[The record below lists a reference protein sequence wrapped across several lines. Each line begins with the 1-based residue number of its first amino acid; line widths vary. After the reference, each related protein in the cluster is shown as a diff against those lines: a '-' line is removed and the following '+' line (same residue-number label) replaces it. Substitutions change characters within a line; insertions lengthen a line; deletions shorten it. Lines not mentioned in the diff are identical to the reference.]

1 MVAVLPMNRKIT
13 SLNVPPGLYCHTKVM
28 LLPSKTESGSG
39 GFVENVGAKR
49 NKEVRAV
56 CAFNDV
62 TFLSE
67 ETLQL
72 KHFLKYGCQSPR
84 KPLYFRMFK
93 VLVTQCLNLKGSFC
107 R

>member
-1 MVAVLPMNRKIT
+1 MNRKIT

-56 CAFNDV
+56 CAFHGA
-62 TFLSE
+62 TFLNE
-67 ETLQL
+67 NNNNIFANVAVNLQENPI
-72 KHFLKYGCQSPR
+72 F
-84 KPLYFRMFK
+84 FRMFQ
-93 VLVTQCLNLKGSFC
+93 VSVTPCLNES
-107 R
+107 

>member
-1 MVAVLPMNRKIT
+1 MNDNANST
-13 SLNVPPGLYCHTKVM
+13 
-28 LLPSKTESGSG
+28 
-39 GFVENVGAKR
+39 R
-49 NKEVRAV
+49 NKVVRAV
-56 CAFNDV
+56 CAFNDA

-72 KHFLKYGCQSPR
+72 KHFLKYGCQSPG